1 MEHQQEN
8 EPLMEKKDKNQRSE
22 NYHAQLTVAEQL
34 IDHSE
39 EAHEDHTD
47 YSELEKSEILKK
59 AEELIYSPDVRKAQ
73 ETMNRLRDAMDAK
86 ILAER
91 PEQIKAWVDE
101 GNDARDFKPAPDE
114 AKKAL
119 NSVFQKFKE
128 RREEERKRAEE
139 EKLANLKKKQAVLE
153 DIRELAESEEQA
165 NSLNKMRDLMK
176 MWREIR
182 QVPKEFQDELYTR
195 YKFYVDKFYDN
206 LSLYNELKELDRE
219 KNLEF
224 KIELIKKTEALG
236 EEKDI
241 RKALNTLNKIHED
254 WRNAGPVRRE
264 ISDELWHRFKNVSDV
279 IIQRNKERQEELDRK
294 RQENLNIKQLLVEK
308 SEAAIAVW
316 PTAGKDWS
324 SLGKELDTLLEQW
337 KKTGAVPVQK
347 NQEIWD
353 RFSSARQQFFA
364 ARREFFKNIN
374 AGREE
379 NLKRKIELCE
389 KAEALINNEQFQETS
404 DKLNELQE
412 QWKKTGPVPE
422 AKNDEVWKR
431 FRAAFDHFYARKNA
445 WLKQR
450 REDDKI
456 GIAVKEAIIADMKKL
471 LEIENADSV
480 FPKLKECQ
488 QRWAGSGFVSGKAY
502 FNLQKEYREIGDVLF
517 AKFKRNSDNMKQQV
531 MKEHYAG
538 VAGRSDGKNQL
549 QSEERKVKDRIKK
562 AQEELATIENNKSFF
577 ALSKNAE
584 AVLKQFDT
592 NIQKLQEQIARLE
605 KELAV
610 IRNTKPGNAQ

>member
-1 MEHQQEN
+1 MEHQQDN
-8 EPLMEKKDKNQRSE
+8 ESLTVKKGANQPAE
-22 NYHAQLTVAEQL
+22 NYEAQLTVAEQL

-39 EAHEDHTD
+39 ETHEDHTD

-73 ETMNRLRDAMDAK
+73 ETLNRLRDAMDAK

-91 PEQIKAWVDE
+91 PLQIKAWVE
-101 GNDARDFKPAPDE
+101 AGHDARDFKPQPDE
-114 AKKAL
+114 AKQAL
-119 NSVFQKFKE
+119 NVVLQKFRE

-153 DIRELAESEEQA
+153 DIRVLAESEEQS

-219 KNLEF
+219 KNLEY

-236 EEKDI
+236 EEKNI
-241 RKALNTLNKIHED
+241 RKALITLNKIHED
-254 WRNAGPVRRE
+254 WRNAGPVRKE
-264 ISDELWHRFKNVSDV
+264 VSDELWQRFKNVSDV
-279 IIQRNKERQEELDRK
+279 IIQRNKERQEEIDRK

-316 PTAGKDWS
+316 PTAGKEWS
-324 SLGKELDTLLEQW
+324 ALGKELDALLEEW
-337 KKTGAVPVQK
+337 KKTGPVPTEK

-374 AGREE
+374 AGRED

-389 KAEALINNEQFQETS
+389 KAESLMNQEQFQETAE
-404 DKLNELQE
+404 KLNELQD
-412 QWKKTGPVPE
+412 QWKKIGPVPD

-450 REDDKI
+450 REEDKI

-471 LEIENADSV
+471 LELENAESV

-488 QRWAGSGFVSGKAY
+488 QRWASSGFVSGKAY
-502 FNLQKEYREIGDVLF
+502 FNLQKEYRELGDVLF
-517 AKFKRNSDNMKQQV
+517 AKFKRNNDSMKQQV

-538 VAGRSDGKNQL
+538 VAGSSDGKNRL
-549 QSEERKVKDRIKK
+549 QTEERKVKDRIKK

-577 ALSKNAE
+577 AMSKNAE
-584 AVLKQFDT
+584 AVLKQFDS
-592 NIQKLQEQIARLE
+592 NIHKLKEQIARLE

-610 IRNTKPGNAQ
+610 IRSTKPGNAQ